1 MDDTKLHL
9 PFLFVM
15 RFLMSDSK
23 KPLVDSPFF
32 ESTTRRIIP
41 ISNWLVSGLITD
53 YNQVI
58 NLIISPLGGLTTSR
72 FTRHLRFLP
81 GSSAVKHSL
90 GLPTPAHPASEQY
103 WPNFMW
109 VACSRSMLFKHVSPP
124 PKRTYNT
131 KKCICLSWLWGRTGF
146 KFSTSSPIKWCNY
159 GTSPTSKAIWG

>member
-1 MDDTKLHL
+1 
-9 PFLFVM
+9 M
-15 RFLMSDSK
+15 RFLMSTSK

-131 KKCICLSWLWGRTGF
+131 KKMYLSLGCGAELALNLVLQAQSSDAIMVLHQQVRLFGD
-146 KFSTSSPIKWCNY
+146 SSPY
-159 GTSPTSKAIWG
+159 